1 MKTLNKHLVSIAWRS
16 SMMLIVLAIS
26 FFFYTQ
32 FDTLLNPIIMIF
44 TGIILGEV
52 SKYFNARVQGKE
64 IVEFK
69 AKRTPR
75 KKTTKKVVEKKS
87 K

>member
-1 MKTLNKHLVSIAWRS
+1 MKTLKKHLVSVSWRS
-16 SMMLIVLAIS
+16 GMMAIAIAIS
-26 FFFYTQ
+26 FSIYSFA
-32 FDTLLNPIIMIF
+32 DTLVNPFIMIF
-44 TGIILGEV
+44 SGIVFGEI
-52 SKYFNARVQGKE
+52 SKYLNARVQGKE

-75 KKTTKKVVEKKS
+75 KKTTKKVVAKKS